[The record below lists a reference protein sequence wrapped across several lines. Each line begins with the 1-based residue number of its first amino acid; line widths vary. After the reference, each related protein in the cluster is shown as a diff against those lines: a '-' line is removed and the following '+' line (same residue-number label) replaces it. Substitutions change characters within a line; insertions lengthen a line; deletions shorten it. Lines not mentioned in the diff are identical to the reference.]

1 MATRRAARR
10 RAPRAHWGSRRE
22 NDDARVRAASARA
35 RHCHAIRQAA
45 LRTPSRIRPGIGAK
59 AARGVTH
66 AMRGDLAIQ
75 KIDGRI
81 IDVVEVARAPTLRNL
96 RHARKQ
102 IVEPARAFHRLL
114 PVAITAPAPP
124 SAHNWPR
131 VRAPRHRRARA
142 WRRSRRAISYKTRDR
157 WSASVSRPALSLWS
171 RSLRAAH
178 RARAAR

>member
-1 MATRRAARR
+1 MMTL
-10 RAPRAHWGSRRE
+10 E
-22 NDDARVRAASARA
+22 IVQQVRAQDIATPFGKP
-35 RHCHAIRQAA
+35 HCA
-45 LRTPSRIRPGIGAK
+45 LRRIRPGIGAK
-59 AARGVTH
+59 AARGVTR

-81 IDVVEVARAPTLRNL
+81 TGVVEVARAPTLRNL

-124 SAHNWPR
+124 SAHNRPR

-142 WRRSRRAISYKTRDR
+142 WRRSRRAISYKTKKQKTTTTTQP
-157 WSASVSRPALSLWS
+157 APPPRP
-171 RSLRAAH
+171 RSSRAAH

>member
-1 MATRRAARR
+1 MM
-10 RAPRAHWGSRRE
+10 PLE
-22 NDDARVRAASARA
+22 FVQQVRAQDIATPFGKP
-35 RHCHAIRQAA
+35 HCA
-45 LRTPSRIRPGIGAK
+45 LRRIRPGIGAK

-66 AMRGDLAIQ
+66 AMRGDLAKQ
-75 KIDGRI
+75 KIDNRKKNNN
-81 IDVVEVARAPTLRNL
+81 ENTHTPTKHNL

-124 SAHNWPR
+124 SAHNRPR

-157 WSASVSRPALSLWS
+157 WSASATRPAPPPRP
-171 RSLRAAH
+171 RSSRAAH